1 MRIALDTNVL
11 VYAEG
16 LNDASRRDAARNLVS
31 NVPRNETFLPVQ
43 VLGELF
49 RALTHKGR
57 WTAHA
62 ARESVLEWRNTF
74 DSIAASED
82 TLLSAM
88 DLACDHQF
96 AIWDAIVVSTAAD
109 AGCRLLLSEDM
120 QDGFVWRGLTI
131 ANPFATQRHPLLD
144 AALAPPRV

>member
-1 MRIALDTNVL
+1 MAIVIAVANQKGGCGKTTTSVNLAGGLAAAGYKTLL
-11 VYAEG
+11 V
-16 LNDASRRDAARNLVS
+16 DADPQGSAI
-31 NVPRNETFLPVQ
+31 
-43 VLGELF
+43 
-49 RALTHKGR
+49 
-57 WTAHA
+57 
-62 ARESVLEWRNTF
+62 EWRNTF
-74 DSIAASED
+74 DPIAASED

-131 ANPFATQRHPLLD
+131 ANPFAAQRHPLLE
-144 AALAPPRV
+144 AALVRPRV